1 MQSLE
6 LAWDTYDFY
15 TAKAYELEESHQHT
29 IQYYHN
35 FIEKNLNPSQT
46 KKSWLRNKMNKS
58 FNKILNIYVKQ
69 INSITDLLKIYDYYR
84 MNGITIPAERRLNIQ
99 DLVNLKNIT
108 ATLVEE
114 VKVFRTEINE
124 VLR

>member
-1 MQSLE
+1 
-6 LAWDTYDFY
+6 
-15 TAKAYELEESHQHT
+15 
-29 IQYYHN
+29 
-35 FIEKNLNPSQT
+35 
-46 KKSWLRNKMNKS
+46 MNKS

-84 MNGITIPAERRLNIQ
+84 MNGITVPAERRLNIQ